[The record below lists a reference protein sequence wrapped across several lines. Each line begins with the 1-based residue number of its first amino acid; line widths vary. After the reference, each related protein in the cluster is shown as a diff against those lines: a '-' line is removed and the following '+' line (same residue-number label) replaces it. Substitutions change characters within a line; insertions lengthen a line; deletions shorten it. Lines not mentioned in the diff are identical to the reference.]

1 MSRDHTLQINLD
13 EPRISSNAEVLLTE
27 ETMYLSRIRNDIS
40 DIWKFTNKRAENQ
53 KVHMKLVC
61 FMKEWLMIWN
71 LILPFY
77 ENMSVLI
84 WPVWHSHVFWNKF
97 FGVLIH
103 FWTFLFPPF
112 RFSTFTTQL
121 SGFWGKIISPCSSG
135 NYIDI
140 IFLFYMVQSGQV
152 KWSHFS
158 EAGKALL
165 AAILQ

>member
-1 MSRDHTLQINLD
+1 
-13 EPRISSNAEVLLTE
+13 
-27 ETMYLSRIRNDIS
+27 
-40 DIWKFTNKRAENQ
+40 
-53 KVHMKLVC
+53 MKLVC

-121 SGFWGKIISPCSSG
+121 SGFWGKIISSCSSG

-158 EAGKALL
+158 EAGKACVGCHTSVALWKMKDCWL
-165 AAILQ
+165 VCKALYFGFLVFFYFAFGKDR